1 MQPLKPFE
9 FRRVR
14 DLGDVLNATFVFIK
28 QNLAPLA
35 KGLLLIVAPFMAL
48 TSVAAVSLQS
58 ALFNLDPTD
67 PEALWAIFG
76 PSYFATLFFS
86 MMASLMSMLVVYG
99 YIELY
104 QEQGPGG
111 IGVEAVW
118 RIVRQRFV
126 RLFATLLSLLLLLL
140 MLYLG
145 FGFMIIL
152 LAFILGPL
160 LGGVLGVFMAV
171 AVVLALVY
179 AFITFTLVFPMRMF
193 EAVSLPEGFR
203 RCLYLVKGYWLQ
215 TFGVIFLAVIIYSI
229 LGTLFNM
236 PAFIFSFVRGLHST
250 NVSEGGDMYRL
261 LMIIS
266 GVVGGVG
273 TSLLYAI
280 PLVATALQYFS
291 LIERKEKV
299 GLMQRIE
306 QLGEPEEEE
315 QHDRNPPTY

>member
-9 FRRVR
+9 FRQVR

-35 KGLLLIVAPFMAL
+35 KSLLLIVAPFMAL
-48 TSVAAVSLQS
+48 TSVAGASLQS
-58 ALFNLDPTD
+58 TLLNLDPTN
-67 PEALWAIFG
+67 PEALRELFG
-76 PSYFATLFFS
+76 LSYFATVFFS
-86 MMASLMSMLVVYG
+86 LLASLMSMLVVYG
-99 YIELY
+99 YIERY

-111 IGVEAVW
+111 IGVDLVW
-118 RIVRQRFV
+118 RIVRQRFM
-126 RLFATLLSLLLLLL
+126 RLLGTLLSLVLLLF
-140 MLYLG
+140 MFYLG
-145 FGFMIIL
+145 FFFIVIL

-160 LGGVLGVFMAV
+160 LGGLLGAFMAV

-179 AFITFTLVFPMRMF
+179 VFITFTLVFPMRMF
-193 EAVSLPEGFR
+193 EAVSLPEAFR
-203 RCLYLVKGYWLQ
+203 RCLYLVKGYWLP
-215 TFGVIFLAVIIYSI
+215 TFGVIFLALLIYTI
-229 LGTLFNM
+229 LGTMFNT
-236 PAFIFSFVRGLHST
+236 PALIFSFVHGLHST
-250 NVSEGGDMYRL
+250 DAGDGGGVYRL
-261 LMIIS
+261 LMIIA

-306 QLGEPEEEE
+306 RISEAAEEGG
-315 QHDRNPPTY
+315 DAPDTPTY